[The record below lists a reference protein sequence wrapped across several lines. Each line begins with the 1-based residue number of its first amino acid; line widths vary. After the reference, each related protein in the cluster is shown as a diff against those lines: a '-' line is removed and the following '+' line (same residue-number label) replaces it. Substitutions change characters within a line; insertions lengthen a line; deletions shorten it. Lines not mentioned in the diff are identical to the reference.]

1 ALPFDFDFQFLVPQ
15 PLNVSLTANSHY
27 SYANYTTFTAY
38 LNISGSSAPYSIKM
52 NFGGSLSYLQVYEN
66 GVYLPN
72 NDNYQSNANIL
83 SISSQTLGVNGGFV
97 VYGKEKP
104 ESALFVKQTGLW
116 YIAEPG
122 QILVYTPSI
131 GNVQAQFVGSISG
144 VPSSF
149 DSYYS
154 NMTYINGFIYAV
166 NFGDNNVLVIN
177 TTSMSVQKTITVG
190 SSPQW
195 PGYNP
200 SVQLLYVPNYGS
212 DNISVISVINNT
224 VIKTFDLSSYTSIGT
239 GPEGIAYVPANN
251 ELYVNMFNS
260 GTVAVLN
267 ATTGKL
273 ITYFNV
279 GSTPE
284 QIILDPSNGLV
295 YATGTGTG
303 IYYGHNVTIFN
314 PVNNLLVAN
323 ISTTYGGTFGIQYN
337 PVNNLVYVAEGGGAV
352 AIIDNTTLVNETF
365 VGNAPIQLAFN
376 PVDGNMYVTQYET
389 GLSYPSN
396 VVFSLSLS
404 TGPVSL
410 KFVGMYANIPDYAK
424 SNHQIWANVTSSYPM
439 THPYFMNVS
448 YDEYAIPYL
457 QTGIIPS
464 MTSGIAPVVISFDA
478 TPLFGELP
486 NMQQYTYSWNLLDS
500 SM

>member
-1 ALPFDFDFQFLVPQ
+1 NLPFDFDFQFLVPQ

-27 SYANYTTFTAY
+27 SYADYTTFTAY
-38 LNISGSSAPYSIKM
+38 LNISGSSAPYSINM
-52 NFGGSLSYLQVYEN
+52 NFGGPLSYLQVYEN
-66 GVYLPN
+66 GVYVP
-72 NDNYQSNANIL
+72 YYSMTNIL
-83 SISSQTLGVNGGFV
+83 EISSSTLSVNGGFGV
-97 VYGKEKP
+97 PGYP
-104 ESALFVKQTGLW
+104 ESALYVPQTGYW
-116 YIAEPG
+116 YIAESG
-122 QILVYTPSI
+122 AIYVYTPSV
-131 GNVQAQFVGSISG
+131 GNIPAQEVGSISG

-149 DSYYS
+149 DSFFS

-166 NFGDNNVLVIN
+166 NYGDNSVLVIN

-190 SSPQW
+190 NGPQW

-200 SVQLLYVPNYGS
+200 GAQLLYVPNYGS
-212 DNISVISVINNT
+212 DNISVISVVNNT
-224 VIKTFDLSSYTSIGT
+224 VVKTFDLSSYTSIGT
-239 GPEGIAYVPANN
+239 GPEGIAYIPANN
-251 ELYVNMFNS
+251 ELYVNMYDS
-260 GTVAVLN
+260 GIVAVLN

-273 ITYFNV
+273 IKYFNV
-279 GSTPE
+279 GNSPE

-295 YATGTGTG
+295 YASGTGAG

-314 PVNNLLVAN
+314 PLNNTMVTN
-323 ISTTYGGTFGIQYN
+323 ISTTFGGAFGIQYN
-337 PVNNLVYVAEGGGAV
+337 PVNKLVYVAENGGGVAV
-352 AIIDNTTLVNETF
+352 IDNTTLVNEIN
-365 VGNAPIQLAFN
+365 VGGYPLQLAFDSL
-376 PVDGNMYVTQYET
+376 DGNMYVVSDVSVPTIYT
-389 GLSYPSN
+389 SSVIFTFY
-396 VVFSLSLS
+396 S
-404 TGPVSL
+404 TTSPL
-410 KFVGMYANIPDYAK
+410 NFTFVGMYASIPDYAK